1 VLPVPDRAFIIKR
14 LGVMTSHLNL
24 TWGLH
29 SCQER
34 AEECSYCFMVPHSTE
49 GVEIALVVLLQH
61 PIELL
66 KRTSH
71 FIKTLSSTNKSKQ
84 MF

>member
-1 VLPVPDRAFIIKR
+1 MCSSVRDRAFIIKG

-34 AEECSYCFMVPHSTE
+34 AEECSYCFMMSHIRE
-49 GVEIALVVLLQH
+49 RVEIALG
-61 PIELL
+61 
-66 KRTSH
+66 
-71 FIKTLSSTNKSKQ
+71 SSASAPN
-84 MF
+84 

>member
-1 VLPVPDRAFIIKR
+1 MFSSVRDRAFIIQR

-34 AEECSYCFMVPHSTE
+34 AEECSYCFMEFHRTE
-49 GVEIALVVLLQH
+49 RVEIALSTSASA
-61 PIELL
+61 PN
-66 KRTSH
+66 RTH
-71 FIKTLSSTNKSKQ
+71 
-84 MF
+84 